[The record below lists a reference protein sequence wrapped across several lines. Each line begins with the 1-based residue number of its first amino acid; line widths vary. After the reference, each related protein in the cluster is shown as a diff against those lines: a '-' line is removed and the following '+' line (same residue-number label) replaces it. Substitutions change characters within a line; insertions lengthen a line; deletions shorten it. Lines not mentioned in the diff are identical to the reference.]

1 MSLFYPA
8 SFNGKYIKLGEEA
21 LLFSQNTFNED
32 IMFELV
38 AELGNIKISINYRYF
53 PVVARFDFL
62 DVLKLRCPGT
72 CVYFLPN
79 NVLCIHHSPQ
89 LNLNYTYW
97 WEERYNK

>member
-38 AELGNIKISINYRYF
+38 AELGNIKR
-53 PVVARFDFL
+53 
-62 DVLKLRCPGT
+62 
-72 CVYFLPN
+72 
-79 NVLCIHHSPQ
+79 
-89 LNLNYTYW
+89 
-97 WEERYNK
+97 